1 MEEIEVEEDFKVEEE
16 PVVVAK
22 VEGLLEEKEAEEDV
36 VEILEVIPL
45 KMQVEVLLQDL
56 EDEIMHVVDFMKTE
70 VEEEVILIKTMI
82 MMDLTDPKDQ
92 VEIQPKIILGD
103 FEEGKIHISGSHKIK
118 EIISQTA

>member
-1 MEEIEVEEDFKVEEE
+1 M
-16 PVVVAK
+16 
-22 VEGLLEEKEAEEDV
+22 
-36 VEILEVIPL
+36 VEILEVIPP

-82 MMDLTDPKDQ
+82 MMDHTDPKDQ
-92 VEIQPKIILGD
+92 VEIQPKIILRD

-118 EIISQTA
+118 VNRRWNHLKAVAGGNSRYL